1 LNILRETIM
10 GRELFDFAFKTYA
23 ERWKFKHPTPED
35 FFRTME
41 DASGVD
47 LDWFWRG
54 WFYGTDHVDIAI
66 KKVELFKVDSK
77 NPEVEK
83 AFQNEMDNQQQ
94 KHIGDIRNE
103 KDIKQTYNEKD
114 PSVNDF
120 YATYNPFEVT
130 LLDKKDYENFVKKLD
145 KKDLELLQSNYNYY
159 NVTFENIGGLV
170 MPLILNFTFKDGST
184 QEIRIPA
191 EIWVENDTQVSKI
204 FFFEKEVSS
213 IELDPWLE
221 TADVDLNNNSWPAKV
236 QPTKFE
242 LFKQRNYRWDA
253 DAVENPMQRAKRN
266 EQLEKGSFIE
276 KESNDK
282 SEEMEKR

>member
-1 LNILRETIM
+1 
-10 GRELFDFAFKTYA
+10 
-23 ERWKFKHPTPED
+23 
-35 FFRTME
+35 RTME

-159 NVTFENIGGLV
+159 NVTFENIG
-170 MPLILNFTFKDGST
+170 
-184 QEIRIPA
+184 
-191 EIWVENDTQVSKI
+191 
-204 FFFEKEVSS
+204 
-213 IELDPWLE
+213 
-221 TADVDLNNNSWPAKV
+221 
-236 QPTKFE
+236 
-242 LFKQRNYRWDA
+242 
-253 DAVENPMQRAKRN
+253 
-266 EQLEKGSFIE
+266 
-276 KESNDK
+276 
-282 SEEMEKR
+282 

>member
-1 LNILRETIM
+1 V
-10 GRELFDFAFKTYA
+10 A
-23 ERWKFKHPTPED
+23 
-35 FFRTME
+35 
-41 DASGVD
+41 
-47 LDWFWRG
+47 
-54 WFYGTDHVDIAI
+54 
-66 KKVELFKVDSK
+66 
-77 NPEVEK
+77 
-83 AFQNEMDNQQQ
+83 
-94 KHIGDIRNE
+94 
-103 KDIKQTYNEKD
+103 
-114 PSVNDF
+114 
-120 YATYNPFEVT
+120 
-130 LLDKKDYENFVKKLD
+130 
-145 KKDLELLQSNYNYY
+145 
-159 NVTFENIGGLV
+159 FENIGGLV

>member
-1 LNILRETIM
+1 
-10 GRELFDFAFKTYA
+10 
-23 ERWKFKHPTPED
+23 
-35 FFRTME
+35 
-41 DASGVD
+41 
-47 LDWFWRG
+47 
-54 WFYGTDHVDIAI
+54 
-66 KKVELFKVDSK
+66 
-77 NPEVEK
+77 
-83 AFQNEMDNQQQ
+83 